1 MKIQGVIM
9 ETRIYVGNLSE
20 ETTEN
25 ELMQLFSQAG
35 TVASVMLMKDQES
48 GRSKGFASIE
58 MKDEA
63 GADKAV
69 KMFHGEIFAKRQL
82 KVILAWH
89 RKGFGSGGYSRSGSN
104 EYRRPGGGYWPS
116 RPGEGYG
123 SRYPRKGGEGSNGK
137 ARK

>member
-1 MKIQGVIM
+1 M

-25 ELMQLFSQAG
+25 ELKQLFSQAG

-69 KMFHGEIFAKRQL
+69 EMFHGEILARRQL

-89 RKGFGSGGYSRSGSN
+89 RKGFGSGGYSRSGNN
-104 EYRRPGGGYWPS
+104 EYRRPGGGYGPN

-123 SRYPRKGGEGSNGK
+123 SRYPRGGREGSNGK